1 MQISEQTRWLFTVSL
16 GVAAIVIGIVGI
28 VVGAR
33 TLNGAFR
40 RAESTIESGFSQTV
54 RRSRR
59 LFLAHSTLSTV
70 EETSVIM
77 ALGSKNDRPAW
88 SNFLR
93 RAKTEAIDKGY
104 VSVAAKGF
112 VITEIGEKRL
122 APYTQEQIQEVIKE
136 SPDVAFEE
144 LAARV
149 IEKLGVSRLSD
160 LAKAHDTSLNE
171 MIAIMVGFA
180 EKIRTKG

>member
-1 MQISEQTRWLFTVSL
+1 MQISEQTRWLVTVSL

-40 RAESTIESGFSQTV
+40 RAESTIESGFSQT
-54 RRSRR
+54 
-59 LFLAHSTLSTV
+59 HSTLSTV

-149 IEKLGVSRLSD
+149 IERLGVSRLSD

-171 MIAIMVGFA
+171 MIAIMAGFA
-180 EKIRTKG
+180 EKIRT